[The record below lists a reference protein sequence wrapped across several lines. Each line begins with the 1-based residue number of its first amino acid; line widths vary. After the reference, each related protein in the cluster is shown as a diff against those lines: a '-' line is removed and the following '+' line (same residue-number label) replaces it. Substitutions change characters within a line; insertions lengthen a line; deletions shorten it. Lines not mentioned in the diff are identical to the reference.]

1 MTPVPIALEDAP
13 TWYESADTGSERLT
27 WGQYKGEVDDTYQI
41 TPFDVDDDG
50 DVDLVVGSR
59 DQTTKV
65 YFNDSTQASL
75 SPAPSSASR
84 TTPGPWP
91 GHHNETA
98 LTRRASD
105 ATTRST
111 STATATPTW
120 SPARRSASALASL
133 SHPNPI

>member
-1 MTPVPIALEDAP
+1 MDVANVDDDGDLDIIVGNLDTPN
-13 TWYESADTGSERLT
+13 
-27 WGQYKGEVDDTYQI
+27 KGELDDTYQI
-41 TPFDVDDDG
+41 TPFDVDNDG

-84 TTPGPWP
+84 YDTGPSAC

-98 LTRRASD
+98 LTRRASPP
-105 ATTRST
+105 RST

-120 SPARRSASALASL
+120 SPARRSA
-133 SHPNPI
+133 

>member
-1 MTPVPIALEDAP
+1 MDVANVDDDGDLDIIVGNLDTPN
-13 TWYESADTGSERLT
+13 
-27 WGQYKGEVDDTYQI
+27 KGELDDTYQI
-41 TPFDVDDDG
+41 TPFDVDNDG

-84 TTPGPWP
+84 CTTPGPRP